1 MILTSRSAI
10 IFLLLLFASS
20 NNRRFSPKYTRTH
33 TILPSI
39 SYFYFQFV
47 VCSPFPFVLCATRC
61 RELPCWIAPF
71 QNTLDSPAKDT
82 PPILTD
88 AIFVQSDFPWFFG
101 FPTSFLPF
109 SFRSF
114 PTLVLFVLLTS
125 FPRVFPPGFFFLLF
139 FLASSWWET
148 LYPRNSG
155 FFSFPLSFRLVF
167 FRSQCSPSRNLGTA
181 LRSSVCTFFPSL
193 SEVARQVER

>member
-1 MILTSRSAI
+1 M
-10 IFLLLLFASS
+10 
-20 NNRRFSPKYTRTH
+20 
-33 TILPSI
+33 
-39 SYFYFQFV
+39 
-47 VCSPFPFVLCATRC
+47 CSPFSFVLCATRC
-61 RELPCWIAPF
+61 RELPRWIAPF

-109 SFRSF
+109 SLRSF

-125 FPRVFPPGFFFLLF
+125 FPRVFPPGFFFLHFL
-139 FLASSWWET
+139 LASSWWET
-148 LYPRNSG
+148 LYPRNSE
-155 FFSFPLSFRLVF
+155 FFFVPAILSFRF
-167 FRSQCSPSRNLGTA
+167 F
-181 LRSSVCTFFPSL
+181 SVPNVPRVEIWAPHCARVCVRFFPSL